1 MIAGLKLPSLHSLIL
16 DRSTRQ
22 DKAAGLAKYFVASR
36 NIHNYWA
43 IKLLAVDFMYLANVL
58 GNIYFM
64 DIFLKGEFRNYGLDV
79 LNYLNYDPEDRIDP
93 MTSVFPT
100 LTKCSFRQ
108 YGPSGTIA
116 LEDVLC
122 VLPINIVNQRMFV
135 FLWFWLVILSTVTII
150 GMLAN
155 LAVTFSPVAFA
166 KYKIRTWKN
175 MSPTDWT
182 KLDKDL
188 QLEFGDWKLLIA
200 IANNMEPRF
209 FNDFIQDL
217 INKGRAMKTGDLA
230 LKPLARSRTSTIGS
244 QRNLP
249 YKRSG
254 SNLKV

>member
-1 MIAGLKLPSLHSLIL
+1 M
-16 DRSTRQ
+16 
-22 DKAAGLAKYFVASR
+22 
-36 NIHNYWA
+36 
-43 IKLLAVDFMYLANVL
+43 
-58 GNIYFM
+58 
-64 DIFLKGEFRNYGLDV
+64 
-79 LNYLNYDPEDRIDP
+79 
-93 MTSVFPT
+93 
-100 LTKCSFRQ
+100 KCNFRQ

-135 FLWFWLVILSTVTII
+135 FLWFWLVILSTITII

-155 LAVTFSPVAFA
+155 LAITFSPVAFA

-182 KLDKDL
+182 QLDKDL

-249 YKRSG
+249 YKRTG
-254 SNLKV
+254 SNLKA